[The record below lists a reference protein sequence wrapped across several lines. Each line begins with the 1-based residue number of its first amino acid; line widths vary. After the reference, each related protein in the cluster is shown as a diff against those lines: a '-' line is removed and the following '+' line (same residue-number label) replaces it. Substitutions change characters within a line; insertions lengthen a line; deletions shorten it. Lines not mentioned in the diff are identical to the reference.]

1 MSGSSGGGYVIPAEF
16 DFGNTAERAQALEG
30 IFRRLIT
37 QANQLSTSFN
47 SPNNSRGAQT
57 LLQQMRDALSV
68 LETTARAVQT
78 VSSEVRTLNAQA
90 TAARNLASANREA
103 DVRAVSGRGDPRT
116 LATRAGSLED
126 LRPIQTALQRDL
138 DRIKASRRELARIR
152 DGMELGDSDDAKD
165 RIKMLDRQARQAREA
180 LRAVE
185 TRRAELQRIEADQ
198 TARQRDIVNIQR
210 RIERNQDAEYQSLR
224 QQERASRP
232 VAAPRTF
239 EQQVAAAGE
248 RARVWQAV
256 QSQMVMDPGY
266 QQAAIQRRRSQANI
280 NLAADEGMDS
290 SVNSRRG
297 ALARSQSQEFL
308 FGDGGEQLF
317 ATQSRLMAQYAVL
330 GQIQQA
336 FVGLTSAVVD
346 YDKALRNLQAISGST
361 DSQMKTLSATII
373 DVSRGTKFTAVELAD
388 VSTTLAQSGLSIR
401 EINQSLGSVALLAT
415 ASGSSLAT
423 AADVFTSALGVFRLR
438 AQESASIANQM
449 VAALNLSK
457 LTMEQLAL
465 GIQYAANV
473 AADSNISFT
482 ELTAALS
489 TMANAGIRSGS
500 TLGTGLRQLM
510 IDLEN
515 PSEKLTERLRSLGL
529 TTDDVNIRTRG
540 LGGALRTLRDAG
552 FSTVDALSSMEVRAA
567 NAFAALSRGLD
578 DMRGLEEQIRVFN
591 GAAEANEVQMRAL
604 ANAAIALSNNLK
616 ALAIE
621 AATNTVVA
629 LASLTKAMADATKS
643 SSENAETI
651 RVLGDLL
658 IGFASFMAGAWLLR
672 VTGALTA
679 VTAAFAA
686 ARSGITIFAATAAI
700 GGTLS
705 ATATAMTGLAAAT
718 RAFALSVPGLA
729 IISGLGFALYNLADG
744 SRAAANAQN
753 DLREKVSAAQSTVD
767 EQKRNYEAVAEQV
780 VRLTARQ
787 RDLRDGSDELRSAVS
802 EMRDRFKDLD
812 TTVFTNITTFDGL
825 VGALNRLRAGINSG
839 LVGDLLKLRD
849 ALRDSIGGEEARL
862 IGAVNGIR
870 GVGTQINSRVAPADV
885 RAAGSNEVI
894 RDALALGNTGVP
906 PSLDDARTILQRL
919 RSVADANR
927 GNGLGNVANQLIAQF
942 STVES
947 ARSSIAVQRGQAT
960 SVEDQVR
967 LSELRS
973 GDRFQGASAAVIA
986 ARGAAERL
994 RAISNLTPEELA
1006 GGGRVAEM
1014 RRQLNDAITQGE
1026 SYLGG
1031 LSGDAPAGRRSDRD
1045 LASGSLQ
1052 LNDIR
1057 TLLRDFDKSIAD
1069 RVAGRAVAIADVQSR
1084 TVQRE
1089 VESLLEEAGRGGT
1102 SAERRQEIRQL
1113 LTSEG
1118 GLLSRLRDA
1127 RVSNFQNG
1135 TSYREFSR
1143 REPDVAAQ
1151 QLALTQGD
1159 AQTESDRYLARLGQ
1173 AERGDQVRTIDARLG
1188 AARARQR
1195 LAQSEVNRRSSPAA
1209 RAAARARLEAANA
1222 EVSRLERE
1230 KADLAAAGTAGLRG
1244 EAADLSGRASLN
1256 RFDASGLGGGGR
1268 AGAIGA
1274 DELRGQN
1281 DRQIFQDRLRIIN
1294 QGATIGTSAADGQV
1308 QAERAYLDFAS
1319 RRPDLVPE
1327 AEATRARRGLNDLE
1341 IASEQQ
1347 TLVVQTR
1354 RAEQLRRLAEDIAK
1368 RREEIDRRIAE
1379 YQRTIG
1385 GMSGQDRADQVRR
1398 LNELRSQRDALVGG
1412 EGDNG
1417 EGGLLGQVRSAITDA
1432 ERARGQAQNNAD
1444 ARTRASGLGIG
1455 DAYTAAV
1462 SDFDF
1467 RNGINDSSA
1476 TAWANGFKESM
1487 TGARSALAEFLTEA
1501 ANGTKQTG
1509 DAFRDLGLS
1518 MLRTMQ
1524 NVVTNRLANQFMS
1537 FLLNLGVKAVT
1548 GGLTGGGEGVEA
1560 SGKIG
1565 AGIDAEASWVP
1576 GKYFGGPMVHRF
1588 AGGGRV
1594 PGVNIGRDTV
1604 RAMVAPD
1611 EYVVSAR
1618 GHQLVGTDTLDA
1630 INRGQIAAV
1639 RHAPAGAAKPR
1650 DPDNVNVYVVGPE
1663 QKPSLGPK
1671 DVLAIV
1677 TEDMA
1682 TGGSTRKLVRSIQMG
1697 VV

>member
-1 MSGSSGGGYVIPAEF
+1 MSGSNGRGYVIPAEF
-16 DFGNTAERAQALEG
+16 DFGSTAERAQALEG
-30 IFRRLIT
+30 IFRSLIA
-37 QANQLSTSFN
+37 QANQLSSAFGSAQN
-47 SPNNSRGAQT
+47 ARAGQT
-57 LLQQMRDALSV
+57 LLQQMREALSV
-68 LETTARAVQT
+68 METTARAIQT

-90 TAARNLASANREA
+90 VAARNLASANREA
-103 DVRAVSGRGDPRT
+103 DVRAVSGRGDPRA
-116 LATRAGSLED
+116 LAARAPSLED

-138 DRIKASRRELARIR
+138 ERIKASRRELVRIR
-152 DGMELGDSDDAKD
+152 DGLELGDSEDARE
-165 RIKMLDRQARQAREA
+165 RIRILDRQARQAREG
-180 LRAVE
+180 LRAAE
-185 TRRAELQRIEADQ
+185 ARRAELQRIESDTA
-198 TARQRDIVNIQR
+198 ARQRDIVNLQR
-210 RIERNQDAEYQSLR
+210 RIERNQDAEYQALR
-224 QQERASRP
+224 QQERATRP
-232 VAAPRTF
+232 ATPPRSF

-256 QSQMVMDPGY
+256 QSQMVVDPEY
-266 QQAAIQRRRSQANI
+266 QQAVIQRRRAQAAM
-280 NLAADEGMDS
+280 NLTADEGMDPS
-290 SVNSRRG
+290 INSRRA
-297 ALARSQSQEFL
+297 ALARSQSREYL

-317 ATQSRLMAQYAVL
+317 ATQGRLMAQYAVL
-330 GQIQQA
+330 NQVQQA

-361 DSQMKTLSATII
+361 DSQMRTLSSTIV

-438 AQESASIANQM
+438 AQESTSIANQM

-473 AADSNISFT
+473 AADSNVSFT

-515 PSEKLTERLRSLGL
+515 PSEKLTDRLRSLGL

-604 ANAAIALSNNLK
+604 ANAAIAFSNNLK
-616 ALAIE
+616 ALAVE
-621 AATNTVVA
+621 AATNTVAA
-629 LASLTKAMADATKS
+629 LASLTKAMADATKT
-643 SSENAETI
+643 SSESADTV
-651 RVLGDLL
+651 RMLGDILV
-658 IGFASFMAGAWLLR
+658 GFAGFMAGAWLLR

-679 VTAAFAA
+679 VSAAFAA
-686 ARSGITIFAATAAI
+686 ARTAGAAFAATAAI

-705 ATATAMTGLAAAT
+705 ATATAMSSLAAAT

-729 IISGLGFALYNLADG
+729 IITGLGFALYNIADG

-753 DLREKVSAAQSTVD
+753 DLREKVSAAQATVD
-767 EQKRNYEAVAEQV
+767 EQKRNYEAVSEQV

-812 TTVFTNITTFDGL
+812 TTVFSNITTFDGL

-862 IGAVNGIR
+862 VGAVNGIR
-870 GVGTQINSRVAPADV
+870 GVGTQINTRSAPADV
-885 RAAGSNEVI
+885 RAAGTNEVI
-894 RDALALGNTGVP
+894 RDALAMGNTGVP
-906 PSLDDARTILQRL
+906 PSLEDARTMLQRL
-919 RSVADANR
+919 RAVADANR

-942 STVES
+942 TTVES

-973 GDRFQGASAAVIA
+973 SDRFQGASAAVIA

-994 RAISNLTPEELA
+994 RAIGNLTPEELA
-1006 GGGRVAEM
+1006 GGGRVGEL
-1014 RRQLNDAITQGE
+1014 RRQLNDAIAQ
-1026 SYLGG
+1026 
-1031 LSGDAPAGRRSDRD
+1031 GDAVLSDLSSTAEPGRRSDRD
-1045 LASGSLQ
+1045 LAAGSLQ

-1069 RVAGRAVAIADVQSR
+1069 RVAGRAVAIADVESR
-1084 TVQRE
+1084 TIQRE

-1102 SAERRQEIRQL
+1102 TAERRQEIRQQ

-1118 GLLSRLRDA
+1118 GLLSRLRGA
-1127 RVSNFQNG
+1127 RVSAFESSS
-1135 TSYREFSR
+1135 SYREFLR

-1151 QLALTQGD
+1151 QLTLTQGD
-1159 AQTESDRYLARLGQ
+1159 AQTESDRLLARLSQ
-1173 AERGDQVRTIDARLG
+1173 AERSDQVRTIDARLG

-1195 LAQSEVNRRSSPAA
+1195 LAQSEVNRRTSPAD

-1244 EAADLSGRASLN
+1244 EAADLSGRAALN
-1256 RFDASGLGGGGR
+1256 RFDNGGAGGGR
-1268 AGAIGA
+1268 SGALGA

-1281 DRQIFQDRLRIIN
+1281 DRQIFQDRLRIIERN
-1294 QGATIGTSAADGQV
+1294 ATTGGRAADGQV

-1327 AEATRARRGLNDLE
+1327 AEATRARRGLNEME
-1341 IASEQQ
+1341 IAAEQQ
-1347 TLVVQTR
+1347 TLAVQTE
-1354 RAEQLRRLAEDIAK
+1354 RARQLLRLAEDIAK

-1379 YQRTIG
+1379 YERTISG
-1385 GMSGQDRADQVRR
+1385 LSGQDRADQVRR
-1398 LNELRSQRDALVGG
+1398 LNELRAQRDALVGG
-1412 EGDNG
+1412 EADGG

-1432 ERARGQAQNNAD
+1432 ERARGQAQNNVN
-1444 ARTRASGLGIG
+1444 ARNRASGLGIG
-1455 DAYTAAV
+1455 DAYAAAV

-1467 RNGINDSSA
+1467 RNGVNDSSA
-1476 TAWANGFKESM
+1476 VAWANSFKESM
-1487 TGARSALAEFLTEA
+1487 TGARNAMVEFLTTTT
-1501 ANGTKQTG
+1501 NGTKKTSE
-1509 DAFRDLGLS
+1509 AFRDMGLS
-1518 MLRTMQ
+1518 MLRTIQ
-1524 NVVTNRLANQFMS
+1524 NVVMNRLTNQLLS
-1537 FLLNLGVKAVT
+1537 LLLNVGVKVIT
-1548 GGLTGGGEGVEA
+1548 GGVSGGGDA
-1560 SGKIG
+1560 SSTIG
-1565 AGIDAEASWVP
+1565 AGIDAETSWTP

-1594 PGVNIGRDTV
+1594 PGRNIGRDTV
-1604 RAMVAPD
+1604 NAKLAPE

-1618 GHQLVGTDTLDA
+1618 GHQLVGTDVLDA

-1639 RHAPAGAAKPR
+1639 RQAPAGAGKQR

-1682 TGGSTRKLVRSIQMG
+1682 TGGNTRKLVRSIQLG
-1697 VV
+1697 VG